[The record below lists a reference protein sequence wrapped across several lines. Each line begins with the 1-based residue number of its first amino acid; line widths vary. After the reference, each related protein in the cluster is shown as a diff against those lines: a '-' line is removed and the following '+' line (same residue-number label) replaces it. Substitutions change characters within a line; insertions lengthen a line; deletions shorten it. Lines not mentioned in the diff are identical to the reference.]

1 MHRKIEGVKGER
13 CPRLSQM
20 RAQGMVLEGR
30 QALLRM
36 QEVPYMKEI
45 TPSLIKNLVDQP
57 GVNQKLLY
65 PQFK

>member
-1 MHRKIEGVKGER
+1 MGSTISFKQNITN
-13 CPRLSQM
+13 
-20 RAQGMVLEGR
+20 
-30 QALLRM
+30 
-36 QEVPYMKEI
+36 MKEI